1 MGKKY
6 KKKITLFLMD
16 GEPEGRIT
24 AELSNWTGKAY
35 KIPRTMLKECGD
47 REELKRPAVYVLF
60 GKPDTSDDKP
70 LAYIGETEDPLS
82 RLKQHLEKEFWN
94 EAIVFISKDGN
105 LNKAHI
111 KYMELK
117 LFTVASDINRYI
129 LENSSKPAVSSVS
142 EADEAELEE
151 FIDNICVLTSTLGYK
166 IFEPLQVVDS
176 ETGKVDESS
185 LLYINAA
192 EGDENRAVHATG
204 RSTAEGFVVLR
215 GSKVAKEISNSM
227 GNWAKGYVKL
237 RNSLVEKNA
246 IDESWIFTEDTLFN
260 SPSAAACVVMGR
272 NANGLSEWKNL
283 DGVSLKEL
291 EMLNSENE

>member
-16 GEPEGRIT
+16 GEPEGRIA

-35 KIPRTMLKECGD
+35 KIPRNMLKECGD

-70 LAYIGETEDPLS
+70 LAYIGETEDPLC
-82 RLKQHLEKEFWN
+82 RLTQHLKNEFWN

-117 LFTVASDINRYI
+117 LFTDASEINRYV

-166 IFEPLQVVDS
+166 IFEPLQVIDS

-185 LLYINAA
+185 LLFINAA
-192 EGDENRAVHATG
+192 EGDENREVHATG
-204 RSTAEGFVVLR
+204 RSTAEGFVVLK
-215 GSKVAKEISNSM
+215 GSKVAVETVTSM
-227 GNWAKGYVKL
+227 ASYVKL
-237 RNSLVEKNA
+237 REVLIEKKL
-246 IDESWIFTEDTLFN
+246 IDEAFCFTQDYLFN
-260 SPSAAACVVMGR
+260 SPSAAAAVVMGR
-272 NANGLSEWKNL
+272 NANGLIEWKDL
-283 DGVSLKEL
+283 DGVSLKKL
-291 EMLNSENE
+291 EMLNYEKE